1 MKNVIFVLATA
12 LILASCGGKTVETA
26 KVDENVDKMVVVDTE
41 TVDVSMST
49 PELFGGSGFGIAF
62 VSYIKTQNYDLALQ
76 FTSKESI
83 DKYGSESIL
92 DVYKS
97 LKVDYK
103 LNQVSKSTEGNY
115 TTLRYTT
122 NEYATNKYKDF
133 VVVVENDSCKL
144 VLPDNLKDF
153 LK

>member
-1 MKNVIFVLATA
+1 MKNTIFAI
-12 LILASCGGKTVETA
+12 ILVTFLVSCGEKSIESI
-26 KVDENVDKMVVVDTE
+26 KVDSGSEKTE
-41 TVDVSMST
+41 SSKSVDVSLST

-62 VSYIKTQNYDLALQ
+62 MSFIKTQNFDLAIQ

-83 DKYGSESIL
+83 NKHGVDAIL
-92 DVYKS
+92 DMYKS

-103 LNQVSKSTEGNY
+103 LNQTSKLVNGD
-115 TTLRYTT
+115 TTTIRYTT

-133 VVVVENDSCKL
+133 MVVVENDSCKI
-144 VLPDNLKDF
+144 VLPENLKDF